1 MAISRLLSSRVI
13 RVGGALLASSV
24 IVMSVGQS
32 NPVPARDLTASV
44 ETAAAAM
51 EESPAAVTTPGGVDT
66 LTKQHTAEDGALDPA
81 SPSDPEKPD
90 TGSSGTGSSDTGS
103 TGTGS
108 SDSTS
113 DQSCVGAE
121 TATFGAVVRAVF
133 DSFTP
138 FLPPAQRAEAETAR
152 ASVLADLRSME
163 ISTLAVSTHPRGLG
177 ASESAPMNTHRD
189 PISQWLV
196 TQLMNVKEGR
206 YAQPITLD
214 NLTISQAVETAWLY
228 FYLTVLIPSSV
239 LNDIAPVLLA
249 AGPASSITLITMP
262 LSLGAQGMSLLYSKV
277 SDAIIGR
284 CLVKMTPDEISRAGK
299 PDPDLQFTT
308 EVPAIIQ
315 SIADQLA
322 IAEPSTCPS
331 VSDLSLGRIVSLTS
345 KLLQANARD
354 EKTANRIATVTRGL
368 EKFLGATRVPEGT
381 DPGPS
386 ELEKIIDI
394 GLENGSSDNPELAE
408 ILGVA
413 KLLGRGVGLAQT
425 ITLADVTVASAK
437 LAADIAAQVI
447 TFVLTTIDDA
457 TVSPLFSS
465 ALGIELLPHVGGFL
479 TTYGLNVLLNLM
491 SSLCLEIERS

>member
-1 MAISRLLSSRVI
+1 MAVNRFLSSRVV
-13 RVGGALLASSV
+13 RVGSALLASSV

-32 NPVPARDLTASV
+32 SPVPARDLTASID
-44 ETAAAAM
+44 TAAAAM
-51 EESPAAVTTPGGVDT
+51 EESPAAVTTPDGVDT
-66 LTKQHTAEDGALDPA
+66 LTKRAAEGDELDPA
-81 SPSDPEKPD
+81 SPTDPDATEQEKPD
-90 TGSSGTGSSDTGS
+90 DGSSGVGSSDL
-103 TGTGS
+103 GS
-108 SDSTS
+108 SNKGTS
-113 DQSCVGAE
+113 DASCVGAE

-133 DSFTP
+133 DSFMP
-138 FLPPAQRAEAETAR
+138 YLPPAQRAEAEAAR
-152 ASVLADLRSME
+152 ASVLADLQSME

-262 LSLGAQGMSLLYSKV
+262 LSLGAQGMSLLYSKI

-299 PDPDLQFTT
+299 PDPDLQFST
-308 EVPAIIQ
+308 EVPTIIQ

-345 KLLQANARD
+345 KLLQADAPD
-354 EKTANRIATVTRGL
+354 EKTANRIAAVTRGL
-368 EKFLGATRVPEGT
+368 ERFLGATRVPEGA

-394 GLENGSSDNPELAE
+394 GLENGSSDNPELAQ
-408 ILGVA
+408 ILGIA

-447 TFVLTTIDDA
+447 TFVLTAIDDA

>member
-66 LTKQHTAEDGALDPA
+66 LTKQHAAEDGEPTSPTHPA
-81 SPSDPEKPD
+81 KPD
-90 TGSSGTGSSDTGS
+90 AGSSGTGSSDTGS

-108 SDSTS
+108 SDNSTS

-138 FLPPAQRAEAETAR
+138 FLPPAQRAEAETVR

-284 CLVKMTPDEISRAGK
+284 CLVR
-299 PDPDLQFTT
+299 
-308 EVPAIIQ
+308 
-315 SIADQLA
+315 
-322 IAEPSTCPS
+322 
-331 VSDLSLGRIVSLTS
+331 
-345 KLLQANARD
+345 
-354 EKTANRIATVTRGL
+354 
-368 EKFLGATRVPEGT
+368 
-381 DPGPS
+381 
-386 ELEKIIDI
+386 
-394 GLENGSSDNPELAE
+394 
-408 ILGVA
+408 
-413 KLLGRGVGLAQT
+413 
-425 ITLADVTVASAK
+425 
-437 LAADIAAQVI
+437 
-447 TFVLTTIDDA
+447 
-457 TVSPLFSS
+457 
-465 ALGIELLPHVGGFL
+465 
-479 TTYGLNVLLNLM
+479 
-491 SSLCLEIERS
+491 